1 MKTLHLS
8 ITYSIMI
15 FAAILI
21 SGIGFAFADTS
32 KSIITVNDTQYQI
45 VFNTVNSTV
54 NTILPDLHSYMR
66 NSLDMNITSDKQY
79 NGSMTLTL
87 TKDAVANVFCI
98 RRDSV
103 DIYLQN
109 NQAFFAIIGNNYES
123 LRTSTSN
130 DNVSLTFDVRAG
142 SKNATIVNQ
151 FVGMGVAQ
159 LVDFKGIA
167 EAGIYRPN
175 QNVVFNGT
183 LVDDCGRHLGVEKI
197 YLTAEQLNVT
207 KEVMSDS
214 KGKFSINF
222 TIPENVKSG
231 NYKSK
236 IEMYSKN
243 NLSGSQ
249 MLYLVIEKERETN
262 IPFLFKT
269 DFGSFEIRYH
279 FDHGEILDVSQYFI
293 GDSISVQ
300 YFATQNGTMEILFP
314 KALMALVSENVGTTM
329 VTTAHQDFYNFP
341 ERMDLEN
348 RIFDIPVYK
357 GRNFIDISIPKE
369 GSHAVYNNAG
379 LQAVMVG
386 EKLYPIPYNITD
398 GIIQNLLVDT
408 FHKQIRVEIIGA
420 QGGGHLHIKL
430 PRYILDSVQ
439 ENHDK
444 KFSLTDT
451 MIVDG
456 LPSGTKSI
464 DYIES
469 NTTEKS
475 RALEIN
481 FPQHRSFIDIQG
493 TTVIPEFPF
502 AIPVLLISIL
512 SIIVFYRIR
521 FRK

>member
-1 MKTLHLS
+1 MKILLIIIAAFLVFITLNINS
-8 ITYSIMI
+8 
-15 FAAILI
+15 
-21 SGIGFAFADTS
+21 AFADTS

-54 NTILPDLHSYMR
+54 NTIIPDLHSYMR
-66 NSLDMNITSDKQY
+66 NSLDMNITSDKVY

-87 TKDAVANVFCI
+87 SKDAVASVFCI

-103 DIYLQN
+103 DNYVRNSQG
-109 NQAFFAIIGNNYES
+109 FFAIISNNYEN
-123 LRTSTSN
+123 LRTSTTDDKASF
-130 DNVSLTFDVRAG
+130 TFDIQAG

-151 FVGMGVAQ
+151 FVGMAVAQ
-159 LVDFKGIA
+159 LVDFKGIP

-175 QNVVFNGT
+175 QNVIFNGT

-214 KGKFSINF
+214 QGKFSINF
-222 TIPENVKSG
+222 TIPENIKSG

-236 IEMYSKN
+236 IEMYSKS
-243 NLSGSQ
+243 NLSGVQ
-249 MLYLVIEKERETN
+249 MLYLVIEKEGETN

-269 DFGSFEIRYH
+269 DFGSFEIPYH

-293 GDSISVQ
+293 GDSIFVQ
-300 YFATQNGTMEILFP
+300 YYATQNGTMEILFP

-341 ERMDLEN
+341 ERVDLEN
-348 RIFDIPVYK
+348 RIFDIPVFK

-386 EKLYPIPYNITD
+386 EKLYPIPYSITG

-408 FHKQIRVEIIGA
+408 FHKRIEAEIIGA
-420 QGGGHLHIKL
+420 QGGGHLHLEL

-439 ENHDK
+439 ENQDK

-451 MIVDG
+451 MIIDG
-456 LPSGTKSI
+456 LPSGTKAI
-464 DYIES
+464 DYSES

-475 RALEIN
+475 RVLEIN
-481 FPQHRSFIDIQG
+481 FLQHRSFIDIQG

-512 SIIVFYRIR
+512 SIIVIYRIR